1 MENQAGSAAKTP
13 PAGLT
18 AESGKPPVFDPKTK
32 VICIQALQS
41 LRAGFSQ
48 SLLYSQETRQY
59 EKVAESTFEA
69 LNAAIESL
77 SGFHLSISRSEAIIN
92 AQRLDTP
99 LSVRSSIDQIDR
111 FIYNAGLSSIK
122 FEKGLTIQELAPFL
136 QIVARKKFVSSE
148 GAAINKQLREMG
160 ITHIQVG
167 ELRYVGLS
175 EGEHV
180 VSRSS
185 ASSANHSGVQ
195 GAVSEMAGTFQST
208 MDQIQDVQ
216 SRKQLQVEMTGQLI
230 EHDDAM
236 LASMLTV
243 GVEHLRDNDSP
254 DMLSLAVVPKRD
266 GELLNAI
273 LRLAR
278 QVLMK
283 GIDNEDQI
291 FVSLRD
297 FIQRLAEPYR
307 KRAED
312 ILNQLEVD
320 DSTSF
325 LLPDWLL
332 RATASLK
339 GGSAEDRLDG
349 ILVQSPNALLDERM
363 FPQIL
368 DVLDEFSVAR
378 LESQAE
384 LLATHVAGAVKAP
397 TKKMRIKAVE
407 RLSKLLE
414 RSMEQTSKAV
424 KIIEDALLD
433 ACLHETCDEVMVLL
447 VDYLSKRCEHHYK
460 LENYER
466 SLEHLEWITGLEQ
479 ASRSALRDDAVNL
492 ARTEREKLAKTPF
505 AQTLPNDMLASDTKG
520 KVAAR
525 MVQLLGKEL
534 WLKILDLIRTVADA
548 NTARVLTTYLAGF
561 GKEAHQLFFSS
572 FERADTKPIALRLL
586 ELAPT
591 ISTHPALWKPAYS
604 LLRHADAT
612 VRERAVEAVLKL
624 DSEMS
629 FKAIFDSLRQ
639 DPDLAHRSGLL
650 AAVARSA
657 DPKAFKMLMDELY
670 GAMNSKDLDE
680 QQLALTLE
688 ALSGFENDELVAPVT
703 SMIYPKGRSL
713 VGIDRTYS
721 KFITMAAIKALA
733 KVYKNPVAIEALE
746 RARMQKDPE
755 IARLALATV
764 RGLLAAKHHQDEQNG
779 PPPASPSASSMMPV
793 AGKSGGITAVRRRGF
808 EELQGEAEISSL
820 FQRGAGIGGARSTGG
835 NGTGGTS
842 GLTRATPRD
851 PEPTP
856 PDAKPILEGQLE
868 DMGLAN
874 TVRMIGGRDGT
885 LIIGSETEARVTIR
899 NRKIIHCVYGELRG
913 TEALSKIYEIQ
924 QAPFAYFTSLPA
936 PPANL
941 EVDIKE
947 IELAIREFF
956 RSGAPDETQFY

>member
-18 AESGKPPVFDPKTK
+18 AEAGKAAAFDPKTK
-32 VICIQALQS
+32 TICIQALQS

-48 SLLYSQETRQY
+48 SLLYSQETKQY
-59 EKVAESTFEA
+59 EKVVDTTFEA
-69 LNAAIESL
+69 LNTAIETL
-77 SGFHLSISRSEAIIN
+77 NGLHLSISRSEAIVN

-136 QIVARKKFVSSE
+136 QIVARKKFASSE

-160 ITHIQVG
+160 IAHIQVG

-180 VSRSS
+180 VSRSNS
-185 ASSANHSGVQ
+185 SSANHSGVQ

-216 SRKQLQVEMTGQLI
+216 ARKQLQVEMTGQLI

-243 GVEHLRDNDSP
+243 GVEHLRENNSE
-254 DMLSLAVVPKRD
+254 DMLALAAVPRRD
-266 GELLNAI
+266 SELLNSI

-291 FVSLRD
+291 FVGLRD
-297 FIQRLAEPYR
+297 FIKQLAEPYR

-312 ILNQLEVD
+312 ILNQLEFD
-320 DSTSF
+320 ESTSF
-325 LLPDWLL
+325 LLPDWLI

-339 GGSAEDRLDG
+339 SGSAEERLDG

-378 LESQAE
+378 LEAQAE
-384 LLATHVAGAVKAP
+384 ALTTHVAGAVKAP

-447 VDYLSKRCEHHYK
+447 VDYLARRCEHHYK

-479 ASRSALRDDAVNL
+479 ASRSALRDDAANL
-492 ARTEREKLAKTPF
+492 ARTEREKLAKTAF
-505 AQTLPNDMLASDTKG
+505 AQTLPNDMLAADVKG
-520 KVAAR
+520 KVSAR

-534 WLKILDLIRTVADA
+534 WMRILELIRTVADVE
-548 NTARVLTTYLAGF
+548 TARVLTTYLAGF
-561 GKEAHQLFFSS
+561 GKDAHQLFFSS
-572 FERADTKPIALRLL
+572 FEHAETKQISLRLL
-586 ELAPT
+586 ELAPAV
-591 ISTHPALWKPAYS
+591 STHPALWKPAYN
-604 LLRHADAT
+604 LMRHADAT

-624 DSEMS
+624 DSEAS
-629 FKAIFDSLRQ
+629 FKAIFETMRQ

-657 DPKAFKMLMDELY
+657 DPKAFQMLMDELHS
-670 GAMNSKDLDE
+670 ALNSKDLDE
-680 QQLALTLE
+680 PRVALTLE
-688 ALSGFENDELVAPVT
+688 ALSGFENDDLVAPVT
-703 SMIYPKGRSL
+703 AMIYPKGRTL
-713 VGIDRTYS
+713 VGGESRTYS

-733 KVYKNPVAIEALE
+733 KVYKNPMAIEALE
-746 RARMQKDPE
+746 RARTQKDPE
-755 IARLALATV
+755 ISRLALATV
-764 RGLLAAKHHQDEQNG
+764 RGLLAAKHAQDELSG
-779 PPPASPSASSMMPV
+779 PPPTSPSASSLSPI
-793 AGKSGGITAVRRRGF
+793 AGKSGTNTAVRRRGF
-808 EELQGEAEISSL
+808 EELQGEAEVSSL
-820 FQRGAGIGGARSTGG
+820 FQRGAGIGGARPSGS
-835 NGTGGTS
+835 TS
-842 GLTRATPRD
+842 GLTRATPRE
-851 PEPTP
+851 PEPM
-856 PDAKPILEGQLE
+856 PDVKPILEGQLE

-874 TVRMIGGRDGT
+874 TIRMIGGRDGT
-885 LIIGSETEARVTIR
+885 LIIGTPTEARVTVR
-899 NRKIIHCVYGELRG
+899 ARKIIHCVLGELRG
-913 TEALSKIYEIQ
+913 IEALAKIYEIQ
-924 QAPFAYFTSLPA
+924 KAPFAYFTSLPA
-936 PPANL
+936 PPANC

-947 IELAIREFF
+947 IEIAIREFF
-956 RSGAPDETQFY
+956 RTGAPDETQFY